1 MVSKLKP
8 YNVDTKED
16 REEFILS
23 YIPYVNSIA
32 STVSR
37 QYSSKDIVEDLRSC
51 GYQGLLEAVNK
62 FDPSKNV
69 TFKYYAY
76 IRIYGH
82 MLDCMRKQYAG
93 SNATVA
99 MKKKINK
106 LIEKSAS
113 NGDTTD
119 SEKVA
124 SELGLS
130 LKEYQ
135 KLQRKIN
142 DTTFSLNF
150 TDLGGSNGE
159 GAFDI
164 QTQSF
169 LTDSAM
175 VSDNTIL
182 VEQLWKI
189 MDKFPEREKQIMELI
204 YIKELTYPE
213 IAKQFDITDRRI
225 SQIHLDVLSRLR
237 KLVKYGRHTKL
248 PEHRTRKCCVEK
260 ETQNVNQ

>member
-1 MVSKLKP
+1 MASKLKP
-8 YNVDTKED
+8 YNISSDAE

-51 GYQGLLEAVNK
+51 GYQGLLEAANK
-62 FDPSKNV
+62 FDPTKNV

-106 LIEKSAS
+106 LIEKSS
-113 NGDTTD
+113 VNGDNAD

-124 SELGLS
+124 TELGLS

-142 DTTFSLNF
+142 HTTFSQNF
-150 TDLGGSNGE
+150 TDLGGSGGE
-159 GAFDI
+159 ACFDLL
-164 QTQSF
+164 TQSF
-169 LTDSAM
+169 VTDATTT
-175 VSDNTIL
+175 SDNTIL

-189 MDKFPEREKQIMELI
+189 MNDKFPEREKQIMELI
-204 YIKELTYPE
+204 YINDLTYPE
-213 IAKQFDITDRRI
+213 IAKQFGITDRRI

-237 KLVKYGRHTKL
+237 KLVKQGKHTKN
-248 PEHRTRKCCVEK
+248 REK
-260 ETQNVNQ
+260 RQRHATGL